1 MPDFIEQLLVTNKRK
16 LVVCSSEINLS
27 NREDNQ
33 IFILFVEE
41 SRGSAGG
48 RAGGSGSRKISRIIG
63 INCQGTDEIT
73 LFDTEKEDE
82 ISEFEIPYSAVAMDI
97 KLSNDQSMVVQ
108 GLVDP
113 DLARSYSQ
121 LIQKFKVKK

>member
-1 MPDFIEQLLVTNKRK
+1 LSDFIEQLLMSSKRK
-16 LVVCSSEINLS
+16 LVVSSREINLS
-27 NREDNQ
+27 NLGDNQ
-33 IFILFVEE
+33 IYILFVEE

-63 INCQGTDEIT
+63 VSCHGTDEIT
-73 LFDTEKEDE
+73 LFDTDKEDE

-97 KLSNDQSMVVQ
+97 KLSDGKSMVVQ
-108 GLVDP
+108 GLVDH
-113 DLARSYSQ
+113 DLTRSYSQ

>member
-16 LVVCSSEINLS
+16 LVVCTSEINLS

-48 RAGGSGSRKISRIIG
+48 RAGGSGSRKISRFIG